1 MRTIL
6 TGDDV
11 DLAYQSGKKE
21 IHVQPDDII
30 TSIAKEKAEK
40 HGIRFVAH
48 EGIHPTELFHR
59 TCPAAAGKPGTFIA
73 LPPAAEKASWL
84 LGPAVPPMT

>member
-30 TSIAKEKAEK
+30 TSIAKEKAERIEK
-40 HGIRFVAH
+40 SGAKTVVTSCP
-48 EGIHPTELFHR
+48 GCVLFLR
-59 TCPAAAGKPGTFIA
+59 LGAAISGGDYKVLHISQV
-73 LPPAAEKASWL
+73 L
-84 LGPAVPPMT
+84 